1 MYRLVHWG
9 GAEQIFDG
17 EGIGAPWFPFSM
29 SAEMKHPAPKLMKQQ
44 LDSWRREGFEPYLN
58 AGDVGAL
65 LCTATEIV
73 RRVIRLP
80 PFRNIELA
88 AYRGGVKTNS
98 RTLAPEGKGA
108 TRVKFHHTGWP
119 EQNEHWRVS
128 CFCWTMYLR
137 IPSDC

>member
-1 MYRLVHWG
+1 MFPVLIR
-9 GAEQIFDG
+9 EQG
-17 EGIGAPWFPFSM
+17 NNAPTD
-29 SAEMKHPAPKLMKQQ
+29 PK
-44 LDSWRREGFEPYLN
+44 DYLN

-98 RTLAPEGKGA
+98 RTLAPEGEGA

-119 EQNEHWRVS
+119 EENEHWRVS
-128 CFCWTMYLR
+128 CFCWARYLR
-137 IPSDC
+137 IRRNVEYGETVEYERHLEV